1 MRENVQFELRR
12 SECIS
17 HAPPAITVCASSSC
31 ARSECNGPPLV
42 HPIHLHT
49 AKVAVHEALLS
60 YAGHAKRPEDVELF
74 FMPVYVSRNLTIG
87 IQLLSPPPPPR
98 S

>member
-1 MRENVQFELRR
+1 VQFELRR

-60 YAGHAKRPEDVELF
+60 YAGHAEDVELF